1 MTDPLLD
8 SDSMDEPLDP
18 VHLSPAPEPSPEL
31 DARVLRFGH
40 AALRAAHSSARMTR
54 LESTLSSALIVC
66 YAAYALSQILL
77 IFQRV

>member
-1 MTDPLLD
+1 
-8 SDSMDEPLDP
+8 MDEPLDP
-18 VHLSPAPEPSPEL
+18 VHMSPAPEPSPEA
-31 DARVLRFGH
+31 DARIRRLGH